1 LAPGRRLTEAGSI
14 HDRVDRREIRRG
26 SPLTRG
32 AAARKGL
39 SMGVRIGVDI
49 GGTFTDVTVFDEAS
63 GRVSIAKVA
72 SRRGDPAGALVD
84 GVLRGLAAAEVDPAR
99 VTLLVH
105 GTTIVTNAVLEN
117 KLPRTALLTTE
128 GFRDVL
134 EIGRH
139 FRPDMYDLQQDKPE
153 PVVPRERRFVVSERV
168 AADGAVL
175 KEPVLQETHGAL
187 EAVRESG
194 AEALAIC
201 FLNSF
206 LNPANEAT
214 VGDWARARLP
224 GVAVSASFEVCREI
238 REFERMSTTALNA
251 AAMPLVAEYLGQIA
265 ARVREVLPNAR
276 VLLMQSSGGSLTVA
290 AARGHPARMIT
301 SGPAGGALAV
311 QRIGRATD
319 YENLLGVDMGGTSTD
334 ICLIHRGELRMTT
347 EGSIGERPVKVP
359 MIEINTI
366 GAGAGSVA
374 WLDAANGLHVGPRS
388 AGADPG
394 PVAYGKGGVEPT
406 VTDANLALG
415 RLHAE
420 RFALGAIRLD
430 AVKARAA
437 LAERVGAPLGLP
449 MEQAAAGVIRIAN
462 ANMER
467 ALRVS
472 SAEKGFD
479 PRSIVLV
486 AFGGAGPMHAAALA
500 KSIGIPTV
508 LVPERPG
515 VFSAV
520 GLVLADIRHDF
531 VQTRVLRGDAIAP
544 AALAALYAALD
555 GEGERALAEDG
566 VPVERRALQR
576 TADVRYVGQAYEVNV
591 PVRSG
596 PLDDVAIA
604 DMLALFHAQHL
615 QLYAHNHPDKPVE
628 FVSARLAALGRM
640 GAPEMRPQ
648 AAAGGRAEPFERR
661 PVYFEEAG
669 DWVETTV
676 YDRGSLGPGARF
688 AGPAIVEQADATTV
702 IHPGQSASVDPLGNL
717 LIAI

>member
-1 LAPGRRLTEAGSI
+1 MT
-14 HDRVDRREIRRG
+14 
-26 SPLTRG
+26 
-32 AAARKGL
+32 
-39 SMGVRIGVDI
+39 VRIGVDI
-49 GGTFTDVTVFDEAS
+49 GGTFTDVTIFDEATQ
-63 GRVSIAKVA
+63 RFSIAKVS
-72 SRRGDPAGALVD
+72 SRRGDPAAALID
-84 GVLRGLAAAEVDPAR
+84 GVTQGLAAARVDPAD

-117 KLPRTALLTTE
+117 KLPPTALLTTD

-139 FRPDMYDLQQDKPE
+139 FRTDMYDLQQDKPE
-153 PVVPRERRFVVSERV
+153 PVVPRERRFGVAERTG
-168 AADGAVL
+168 ADGTVL
-175 KEPVLQETHGAL
+175 REPVLQETHGAL

-194 AEALAIC
+194 AQALAIC

-206 LNPANEAT
+206 LNPANEAK
-214 VGDWARARLP
+214 VGEWARARLP

-251 AAMPLVAEYLGQIA
+251 AAMPLVAEYLGQIT
-265 ARVREVLPNAR
+265 ARVRALLPNAR
-276 VLLMQSSGGSLTVA
+276 ILLMQSSGGSLTVE
-290 AARGHPARMIT
+290 AARHHPARMIT

-311 QRIGRATD
+311 QRLGKATE

-334 ICLIHRGELRMTT
+334 ICLIHRGQLRMTT
-347 EGSIGERPVKVP
+347 EGSIGERPVKLP

-366 GAGAGSVA
+366 GAGAGSIA
-374 WLDAANGLHVGPRS
+374 WLDAANGLHVGPHS
-388 AGADPG
+388 AGAEPG
-394 PVAYGKGGVEPT
+394 PAAYGRGGVEPT

-420 RFALGAIRLD
+420 RFALGSIRLD
-430 AVKARAA
+430 VARSRAA
-437 LAERVGAPLGLP
+437 LAERVAGPLGLSV
-449 MEQAAAGVIRIAN
+449 EAAAAGVIRLAN

-479 PRSIVLV
+479 PRRIALV

-500 KSIGIPTV
+500 RSIGIPTV

-531 VQTRVLRGDAIAP
+531 VQTRLLRGEAIAP
-544 AALAALYAALD
+544 ENLAPLYAGLD
-555 GEGERALAEDG
+555 DAGTRALAEDG
-566 VPVERRALQR
+566 VAPARRALLR
-576 TADVRYVGQAYEVNV
+576 TADLRYVGQAYEVSV

-596 PLDDVAIA
+596 PLDAAAVAEA
-604 DMLALFHAQHL
+604 VAAFHAQHL

-628 FVSARLAALGRM
+628 FVSARLAAIGRM
-640 GAPEMRPQ
+640 GAPELPPAPPGGE
-648 AAAGGRAEPFERR
+648 AAAPFERR
-661 PVYFEEAG
+661 PVYFEETG
-669 DWVETTV
+669 DWVETAV
-676 YDRGSLGPGARF
+676 YDRAALGPGARF
-688 AGPAIVEQADATTV
+688 EGPAIVEQADATTV
-702 IHPGQSASVDPLGNL
+702 IHPGQSASVDSFGNL